1 MPERIQIKRKWYRVV
16 WSLKEWRT
24 REQTIVEAVF
34 AEQVRGRKLAVE
46 RETDR
51 YWWNHKRRA

>member
-1 MPERIQIKRKWYRVV
+1 MNERLKLRGKWYRVV
-16 WSLKEWRT
+16 WSLKEWRQ
-24 REQTIVEAVF
+24 REQTIIEALM

-51 YWWNHKRRA
+51 YWWNHRRRA

>member
-1 MPERIQIKRKWYRVV
+1 MKNLVHFRGQRFRVV
-16 WSLKEWRT
+16 WSLKEWRKQ
-24 REQTIVEAVF
+24 EQTISEAIL
-34 AEQVRGRKLAVE
+34 AEKVHGRKVAVE